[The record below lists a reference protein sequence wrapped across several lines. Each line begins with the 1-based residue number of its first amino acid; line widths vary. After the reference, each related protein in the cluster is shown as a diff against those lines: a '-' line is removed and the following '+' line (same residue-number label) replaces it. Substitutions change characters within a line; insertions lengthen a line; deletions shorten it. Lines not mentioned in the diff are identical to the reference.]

1 MAGTA
6 VAERP
11 SWEEVVVSFAPV
23 DRRSTGIALVRRA
36 NLPLIMILLF
46 QAVLTWRLSD
56 IASDDEAL
64 YINAGHDLIDHVL
77 NGSHLSNYGSYLSG
91 APNAYPVPAAL
102 LDSLGGLALVRFFSL
117 ALLLLSTVCV
127 YHVASSIYSRR
138 SGLCAAFLFS
148 VSGSVLF
155 IGKLA
160 TYDAPCLALVA
171 VGLSIAVCRRG
182 LWSGALCGGC
192 LALAAVTK
200 YAGAGFAPFVIGLL
214 IVCGMGSEPR
224 ARGLAVLRGL
234 VAAGTTIAIL
244 FAAYRLWGGSVSAGL
259 RVTTTGRRAID
270 YQPDGLL
277 LRSLSFDVGLLAV
290 LAVVGA
296 GIAMRRRMVR
306 QGAAAVVC
314 IGAAAFL
321 PLSQLRIHEF
331 VSLDKHT
338 AFSALFL
345 AVPAGS
351 ALAWLSTR
359 TRVSRVATLIVVWI
373 VVVNGL
379 WRSQVQYSWPSSLL
393 SVLSLVQ
400 RDPVPG
406 VYLST
411 DGDAARYYSG
421 GTPEIR
427 WTSSSSGY
435 SLFNQGD
442 VAVATAIA
450 SGRYA
455 GFVYRTGDDGTAP
468 TTEAA
473 ATADLAPDHRYRL
486 LGHFKQSPYAP
497 YVWYVWQR
505 RSESGGT
512 GASEPHLHRS
522 TEVASLRRS
531 TSPVSLGS
539 SGDGHAIGVSTGP

>member
-1 MAGTA
+1 MAPTA

-11 SWEEVVVSFAPV
+11 SWEEVVFSFAPV
-23 DRRSTGIALVRRA
+23 DRRSSGIALVRRA
-36 NLPLIMILLF
+36 NLPLIVILLF
-46 QAVLTWRLSD
+46 QSVLTWRLSD

-127 YHVASSIYSRR
+127 YHVARVIYGRR

-160 TYDAPCLALVA
+160 TYDAPCLALIA
-171 VGLSIAVCRRG
+171 VGLYVAVCRRG
-182 LWSGALCGGC
+182 LLSGALCGGC

-214 IVCGMGSEPR
+214 IVCGVGSEPR
-224 ARGLAVLRGL
+224 ARGLVVLRGV
-234 VAAGTTIAIL
+234 VAAGTTIL
-244 FAAYRLWGGSVSAGL
+244 LLVAAYRLWGGSVSAGL

-270 YQPDGLL
+270 YRPDGVL
-277 LRSLSFDVGLLAV
+277 LRSLLFDVGLLAV
-290 LAVVGA
+290 LAVVGMA
-296 GIAMRRRMVR
+296 IAVRRRMAT

-331 VSLDKHT
+331 ISLDKHT

-351 ALAWLSTR
+351 ALAWLSTGN
-359 TRVSRVATLIVVWI
+359 RVSRVATLILVWI

-379 WRSQVQYSWPSSLL
+379 WRSEAQYAWPSSLL

-421 GTPEIR
+421 RTPEIQ
-427 WTSSSSGY
+427 WTTSSSGY

-473 ATADLAPDHRYRL
+473 ATADLARDHRYRL

-505 RSESGGT
+505 RGETAGNGVY
-512 GASEPHLHRS
+512 EPDPRRS
-522 TEVASLRRS
+522 IEVADRRS
-531 TSPVSLGS
+531 PTAHAALGS
-539 SGDGHAIGVSTGP
+539 LADGHAVRVTPGP